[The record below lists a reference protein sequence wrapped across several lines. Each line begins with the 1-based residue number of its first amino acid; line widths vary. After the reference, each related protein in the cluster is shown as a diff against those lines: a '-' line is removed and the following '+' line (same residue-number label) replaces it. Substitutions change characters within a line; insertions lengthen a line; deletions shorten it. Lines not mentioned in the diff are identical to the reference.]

1 MSILRRVER
10 ELDERIRRFF
20 AGTTGEQAR
29 GVLEIHRAILDEVAE
44 RVEAV
49 GRGRRVF
56 PFSRLSVHIAVP
68 APEERPVYTLAFAEG
83 DQLAADI
90 REALREAGAEPP
102 AGLRVE
108 VVLEEQPL
116 AGGYRVVYHEKP
128 APQPARAP
136 ARPATLTILRGET
149 SQRVYTLGTGRVN
162 IGRLADVLDGRERL
176 VRRNEIAFADS
187 ADPVAST
194 VSRAHAHIRYD
205 AASGEYR
212 LYDDHSA
219 YGTSLF
225 RDGALL
231 SVPAGAGPG
240 VALRPGDEIYFGQAR
255 ARFDV

>member
-20 AGTTGEQAR
+20 AGTTREQAR
-29 GVLEIHRAILDEVAE
+29 GVLEIQRAILDEVSG
-44 RVEAV
+44 RVEAI
-49 GRGRRVF
+49 GHGRRVF
-56 PFSRLSVHIAVP
+56 PFRRLGIHIAVP
-68 APEERPVYTLAFAEG
+68 AADERPVYELAFAEG

-108 VVLEEQPL
+108 VALEEQPL
-116 AGGYRVVYHEKP
+116 PGGYRVVYHEKP
-128 APQPARAP
+128 EPAPSAP
-136 ARPATLTILRGET
+136 APSATLTVLRGET
-149 SQRVYTLGTGRVN
+149 AQRVYTLGSGRVN
-162 IGRLADVLDGRERL
+162 IGRLADVLDDQQRL
-176 VRRNEIAFADS
+176 VRRNEVAFADS
-187 ADPVAST
+187 ADPAAAT
-194 VSRAHAHIRYD
+194 VSRSHAHIRYD

-225 RDGALL
+225 RGGALL
-231 SVPAGAGPG
+231 AVPAGAGRG

-255 ARFDV
+255 ARFDS